1 MTRVTKRILFVHG
14 MGRSPLSGWPMLARL
29 RRAGLRTETFG
40 YVAALQDFDAIVAR
54 LITRL
59 QALAAGGD
67 AYALIGHSLGGV
79 LLRAALDALPSDT
92 PRPRHLFLLGSPI
105 GASRLAI
112 RLQRRFL
119 FRALAGDCGQMLGTP
134 ARMAGVA
141 AVNGGVPT
149 TAVVGVRGLACGP
162 FGTEP
167 NDGVV
172 ARSEVVAPWL
182 SELVEIPV
190 MHTLLPASGRV
201 AEIVL
206 QALR

>member
-1 MTRVTKRILFVHG
+1 MTGTARILFVHG

-29 RRAGLRTETFG
+29 RRAGLHTETFG
-40 YVAALQDFDAIVAR
+40 YGAALHDFDVIAAR
-54 LITRL
+54 LCTRL
-59 QALAAGGD
+59 QAIAARGEV
-67 AYALIGHSLGGV
+67 YALIGHSLGGV
-79 LLRAALDALPSDT
+79 LLRAALDTLPPGT

-105 GASRLAI
+105 GTSRLAV
-112 RLQRRFL
+112 RLRRRFL

-134 ARMAGVA
+134 ARMAGIA
-141 AVNGGVPT
+141 AANGDVPT
-149 TAVVGVRGLACGP
+149 TAIVGVRGLAGGP

-182 SELVEIPV
+182 GEIVEIPV

-206 QALR
+206 QTLLR

>member
-1 MTRVTKRILFVHG
+1 MRILFVHG

-40 YVAALQDFDAIVAR
+40 YVAALQDLDGIAAR
-54 LITRL
+54 LGTRL
-59 QALAAGGD
+59 QAIAARGE

-79 LLRAALDALPSDT
+79 LLRAALDALPPGT
-92 PRPRHLFLLGSPI
+92 ERPRHLLLLGSPI
-105 GASRLAI
+105 GASRLAV
-112 RLQRRFL
+112 RLQRRLL

-134 ARMAGVA
+134 ARMAGIA
-141 AVNGGVPT
+141 AVDDSVPT
-149 TAVVGVRGLACGP
+149 TAIVGTRGLAGGP

-182 SELVEIPV
+182 GEIVEIPV
-190 MHTLLPASGRV
+190 MHTLLPASARV
-201 AEIVL
+201 AQIVL
-206 QALR
+206 HTLR